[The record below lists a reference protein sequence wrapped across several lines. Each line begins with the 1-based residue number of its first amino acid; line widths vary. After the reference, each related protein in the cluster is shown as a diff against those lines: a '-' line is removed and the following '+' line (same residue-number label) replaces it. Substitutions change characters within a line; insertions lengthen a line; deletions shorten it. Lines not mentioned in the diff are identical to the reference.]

1 MEDEEDTCTHLGVGQ
16 RETGDLG
23 LILKEL
29 KEFRKDNSQQL
40 KVVVVV
46 VVVVVVDIFIS
57 VHQSTAHTVNKE
69 KK

>member
-29 KEFRKDNSQQL
+29 REFRKDNSQQL
-40 KVVVVV
+40 K
-46 VVVVVVDIFIS
+46 DIREEI
-57 VHQSTAHTVNKE
+57 NKNNTRIE
-69 KK
+69 EAERRIDVTETWL